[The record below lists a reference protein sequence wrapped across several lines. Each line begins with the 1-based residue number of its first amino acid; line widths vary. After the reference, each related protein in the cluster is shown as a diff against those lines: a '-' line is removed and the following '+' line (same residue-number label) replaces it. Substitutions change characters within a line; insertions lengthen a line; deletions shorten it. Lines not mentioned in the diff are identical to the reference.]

1 MWWSYWPTIWFP
13 VVPLMMLACM
23 AGMFVMMRSMHA
35 RYCAGSA
42 GTGIDVACTGPHLAA
57 HFPEGTTPFKEYP
70 AETVRRLD
78 QEQKDFWDVAEPLGS
93 VKDNVEFDEFLA
105 RLNAGTTSPPS
116 LAAEGGADGR

>member
-1 MWWSYWPTIWFP
+1 
-13 VVPLMMLACM
+13 VVELLADDLVPCCTSHDVGLHGRHVCHD
-23 AGMFVMMRSMHA
+23 AQHA
-35 RYCAGSA
+35 RALLRRLSRYRHRRRLHR
-42 GTGIDVACTGPHLAA
+42 PA

-78 QEQKDFWDVAEPLGS
+78 QEQKDFRDVAEPLGS
-93 VKDNVEFDEFLA
+93 VKDKVEFDEFLA